1 MQQKRTSLEKVMTKR
16 DLFGLAFSAMIGW
29 GWVVLASDWLRLGG
43 ILGTIVAFIVG
54 ALMCMLVSIVYAEFT
69 SAMPVAGGP
78 FVFVYRGLGE
88 NLGWLAGW
96 TTIVSYVSVVAWES
110 VAIVAAIDYV
120 IPMPKLAYLWTIAGE
135 DVYLGWSLFG
145 VFISLGIT
153 YLNCYQTRLST
164 RARKTGT
171 LLLLSAGLC
180 FIITSL
186 IKGNTSN
193 LTPVWISGEGT
204 SSVLM
209 MVPFM
214 MMGFDVIPQSAEEAK
229 VSPKEIG
236 KLLVFCVITAL
247 LWYILIALGLGMAIP
262 ATLRNSSRLAVC
274 VAMEV
279 MLGSPLWGKLLAIGG
294 ICGILTCWNAFFLAT
309 SRVVFAM
316 ARAGMLPRWLAC
328 VDPATGRPIKATVFV
343 GLMCAIAPFMGSNA
357 VMWLANVGGL
367 STCLTY
373 LMVSLSL
380 VRLRFTE
387 PDMNRPFRAGRSNC
401 LGVLAIIVTA
411 WFVSLYMP
419 IGPSS
424 LCWPYEWAIIM
435 MLGGMGLGGF
445 WLFRQNRDKLS
456 TEERE
461 YMIFGESVTSQHKD
475 ES

>member
-43 ILGTIVAFIVG
+43 ILGTIVAFTVG
-54 ALMCMLVSIVYAEFT
+54 ALMCMLVSIVYAELT

-88 NLGWLAGW
+88 NPGWLAGW

-110 VAIVAAIDYV
+110 VAIVTAIDYV
-120 IPMPKLAYLWTIAGE
+120 MPVPKLAYLWTVAGE
-135 DVYLGWSLFG
+135 HVYLGWSLTG
-145 VFISLGIT
+145 VCISLGIT
-153 YLNCYQTRLST
+153 YFNCYRTRLSR

-171 LLLLSAGLC
+171 WLLLSAGLC

-186 IKGNTSN
+186 IKGDISN
-193 LTPVWISGEGT
+193 LTPVWISGAGT

-229 VSPKEIG
+229 VSPKGIG
-236 KLLVFCVITAL
+236 KLLMFCVVVAL
-247 LWYILIALGLGMAIP
+247 LWYILIAVGLGTAIP
-262 ATLRNSSRLAVC
+262 QTLRNSSRLAVC

-294 ICGILTCWNAFFLAT
+294 ICGILTCWNAFFLAI

-316 ARAGMLPRWLAC
+316 ARAGMLPRWLAY
-328 VDPATGRPIKATVFV
+328 VDPLTGTPVKATTFV
-343 GLMCAIAPFMGSNA
+343 GLICAIAPFMGSHA

-373 LMVSLSL
+373 FMVSISL
-380 VRLRFTE
+380 VRLRFIE
-387 PDMNRPFRAGRSNC
+387 PEMNRPFKAGQSIC
-401 LGVLAIIVTA
+401 LGVLAVIATA

-424 LCWPYEWAIIM
+424 LCWPYEWALVII
-435 MLGGMGLGGF
+435 LCGIGHGGF
-445 WLFRQNRDKLS
+445 WLFRQNRTKLS
-456 TEERE
+456 PQERE
-461 YMIFGESVTSQHKD
+461 YMIFGESVTSKHKT
-475 ES
+475 SL